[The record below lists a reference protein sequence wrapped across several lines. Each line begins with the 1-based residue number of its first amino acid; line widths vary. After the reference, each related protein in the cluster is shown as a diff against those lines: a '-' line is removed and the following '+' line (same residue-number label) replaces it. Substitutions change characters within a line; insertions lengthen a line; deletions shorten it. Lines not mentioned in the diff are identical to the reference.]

1 MDSLEL
7 VYQDDAVRLFWD
19 TSARY
24 HIAEWRGL
32 AKGEKLRTAAHACL
46 TASRERKS
54 TLWLADVTEFA
65 LIDLEDQTWI
75 ATEFYPLLARNGV
88 RHVAFVIP
96 AHAPS
101 DPSVRRTN
109 ASYAENGR
117 IRFHYYVTR
126 AEAVRA
132 FAAPPA

>member
-1 MDSLEL
+1 LDSLEL

-32 AKGEKLRTAAHACL
+32 AVGEKLRTAAHACL
-46 TASRERKS
+46 TASRERTS
-54 TLWLADVTEFA
+54 TMWLADVSDFA
-65 LIDLEDQTWI
+65 MVDLEDQVWI

-96 AHAPS
+96 AQAPS
-101 DPSVRRTN
+101 STSVRRTN
-109 ASYAENGR
+109 ASYAEKGR
-117 IRFHYYVTR
+117 IRFQYFATR
-126 AEAVRA
+126 AEAIRA
-132 FAAPPA
+132 FSAPPT